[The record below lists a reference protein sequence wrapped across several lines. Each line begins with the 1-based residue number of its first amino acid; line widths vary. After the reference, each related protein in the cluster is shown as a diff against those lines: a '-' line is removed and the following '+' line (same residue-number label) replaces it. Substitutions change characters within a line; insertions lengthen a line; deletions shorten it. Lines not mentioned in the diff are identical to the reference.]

1 MIRLNYPLG
10 ATPLDPNEIAGL
22 KLTHITTQGEL
33 DRWEQENISQAID
46 WVSSRRKGDIL
57 TEEFLRQLHEK
68 MFGKVW
74 KWAGNFRQSEKN
86 IGVDWKV
93 IPVQLRQLLDD
104 AQYWV
109 KHNSFPP
116 DEIAYRFHHRLVQ
129 IHCFANGNGRHAR
142 LICDILLSE
151 LLHQEVFSWGREN
164 LTQNG
169 GVRGKYIAALKAADE
184 NDFTLLAQFVRS

>member
-57 TEEFLRQLHEK
+57 TEEFLRHLHEK

-74 KWAGNFRQSEKN
+74 KWAGDFRQSEKN
-86 IGVDWKV
+86 IGVDWRV
-93 IPVQLRQLLDD
+93 IPIELRQLLDD
-104 AQYWV
+104 ARYWV
-109 KHNSFPP
+109 HHSTYPP

-129 IHCFANGNGRHAR
+129 IHCFSNGNGRHAR

-151 LLHQEVFSWGREN
+151 LLHQEVFSWGRES
-164 LTQNG
+164 LTHDG
-169 GVRGKYIAALKAADE
+169 GVRQKYIAALKAADE
-184 NDFTLLAQFVRS
+184 NDFTMLAQFVRS